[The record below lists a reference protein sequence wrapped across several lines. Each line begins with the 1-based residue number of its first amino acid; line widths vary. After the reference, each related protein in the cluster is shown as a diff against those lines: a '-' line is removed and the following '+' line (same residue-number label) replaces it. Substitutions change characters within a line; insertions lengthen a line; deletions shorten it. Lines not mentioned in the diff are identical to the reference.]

1 MRSLGRALI
10 QSDGCPRKTRV
21 FRPKR
26 DTGGIRAQGKT
37 GRTQREGS
45 HVRPRREDCGEATA
59 ADSLISD
66 SSPRDC
72 KKVNCCCLSHQSV
85 LFYYSGLSNR
95 VQTLYEIDWIYQ
107 IRDEDRFNFL
117 KSLSCIQKCSST
129 LAAVAQWAECRPEI
143 QRVAD
148 WVPTQGSCLGCRP
161 AKSPVGGVRGLG
173 EPRTDVSLPLFLPP
187 FPSL

>member
-1 MRSLGRALI
+1 MKAKYRRHRKGLNCVPSVFIHLSSNPQYLGRRLYNRGDYIKTKLFKWTLI

-45 HVRPRREDCGEATA
+45 HVRPRREDCGEATP

-72 KKVNCCCLSHQSV
+72 KKVNCCCLIHQSV
-85 LFYYSGLSNR
+85 LF
-95 VQTLYEIDWIYQ
+95 IIAA
-107 IRDEDRFNFL
+107 
-117 KSLSCIQKCSST
+117 
-129 LAAVAQWAECRPEI
+129 LATEYRHYM
-143 QRVAD
+143 
-148 WVPTQGSCLGCRP
+148 
-161 AKSPVGGVRGLG
+161 K
-173 EPRTDVSLPLFLPP
+173 
-187 FPSL
+187 